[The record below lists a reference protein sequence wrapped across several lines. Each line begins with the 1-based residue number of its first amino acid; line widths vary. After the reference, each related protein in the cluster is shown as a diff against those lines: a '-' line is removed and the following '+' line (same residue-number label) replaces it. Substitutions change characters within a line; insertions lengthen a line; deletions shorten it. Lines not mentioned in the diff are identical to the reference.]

1 MSIQL
6 YFSPGACSFVPHV
19 MLEMAGVPFEPIM
32 VKLHKGEQQ
41 TPEFKALNPN
51 GQVPVLV
58 DGGEVLT
65 QILALVGYLDKRFPQ
80 AHILPDSPMAR
91 ARAIELLAWLNN
103 TVHPT
108 FAHVFMPHKYS
119 DQAAVQADI
128 RAHAVEQYRRLME
141 SLQARVQSLPAGQ
154 WLTGEHLG
162 PVDAYVLTVT
172 RWATIA
178 GIAPT
183 EIPQLWAYVQRVA
196 ADAAVARVIERERLN
211 LNMHKPAA

>member
-108 FAHVFMPHKYS
+108 FTHVFMPHKFS

-128 RAHAVEQYRRLME
+128 RAHAVQQYRHLME
-141 SLQARVQSLPAGQ
+141 SLQARVQALPPGQ
-154 WLTGEHLG
+154 WLTGEHPG

-183 EIPQLWAYVQRVA
+183 DMPQLWAYVQRVA
-196 ADAAVARVIERERLN
+196 AVAAVARVIERERLN